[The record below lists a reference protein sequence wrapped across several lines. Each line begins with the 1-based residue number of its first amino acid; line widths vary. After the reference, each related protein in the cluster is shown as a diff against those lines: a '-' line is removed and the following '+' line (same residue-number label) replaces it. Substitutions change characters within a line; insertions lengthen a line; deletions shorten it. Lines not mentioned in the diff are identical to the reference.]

1 MTWGVYSV
9 DEQLL
14 PPLSYSNGKTQETVV
29 DEIEQAIKDGHKIIF
44 VHGKCGSGKSLIG
57 LELARRLGRASI
69 VVPVKYLQKQ
79 YEHDYSKKIFLK
91 KDNGEKLKIT
101 ILTGRNNHQC
111 LYDTQFT
118 ADHPFLPCIVE
129 IKKENLQLLDKY
141 LEENPLVDAND
152 FETIDDIR
160 RVSVAAA
167 CPFWS
172 PVINKDWFGNDYG
185 LKDAQQI
192 DYEGLRNKQFAYFKR
207 KPGCSYYEQFQSYI
221 TSDVLVFNSK
231 KYELEVM
238 MDRKPATN
246 VEIIDECDEFLDNF
260 SNEKKFN
267 LDFLHTKLNALIQQC
282 KDDEVKDALIEI
294 DNKVVT
300 FLRSTTFE
308 SFLQQEKIFP
318 FKHSQAWELLNTFLQ
333 NDEVL
338 EYEELE
344 PYFMI
349 AKYFEHLQEDTY
361 YTYYRDR
368 KNHRGIL
375 LVNVNLEKKFKEFL
389 EKNKV
394 FVLMSGTLHS
404 KKVLEKIFGIK
415 EFKTITAEAKDM
427 GTAKKTFTRLERNFR
442 YKEFEDGRLTRE
454 DYLKALARC
463 LDIAEKPVLVH
474 VNSYADLPSEEE
486 KQQYNLISVQSR
498 EKLEEQQEKYKQGEL
513 LQMFKD
519 GKISV
524 LYSTRCSRG
533 VDFPG
538 AMCNSI
544 IFTKYPYPS
553 MHSLFW
559 KVLKLSRPEEFMD
572 FYFDKARREFLQRIY
587 RGLRFPED
595 KVTLLSPDMKV
606 LESF

>member
-1 MTWGVYSV
+1 MSWGVYSS
-9 DEQLL
+9 DKALL
-14 PPLSYSNGKTQETVV
+14 PPLVYSNKKTQESVV
-29 DEIEQAIKDGHKIIF
+29 DEIEQAIKEGHKIIF

-57 LELARRLGRASI
+57 LELARRLGKASV

-79 YEHDYSKKIFLK
+79 YEEDYTNKMYLQ
-91 KDNGEKLKIT
+91 KDTGEKLKIT

-111 LYDTQFT
+111 LYDSQHT
-118 ADHPFLPCIVE
+118 ADHHLLPCTVE

-141 LEENPLVDAND
+141 LEENPMVDVEN
-152 FETIDDIR
+152 FKNIDDIR

-185 LKDAQQI
+185 LKDAQQV
-192 DYEGLRNKQFAYFKR
+192 DYEGLRNRQFAYFRR
-207 KPGCSYYEQFQSYI
+207 KPGCTYYAQFMSYI
-221 TSDVLVFNSK
+221 TADVLVFNSK
-231 KYELEVM
+231 KYEIEVT
-238 MDRKPATN
+238 MDRKPVTA

-260 SNEKKFN
+260 SNEKRFN
-267 LDFLHTKLNALIQQC
+267 LDILSTKLNSLIQQC
-282 KDDEVKDALIEI
+282 KDEETKEALLDIS
-294 DNKVVT
+294 DQAQK
-300 FLRSTTFE
+300 FLRSTTFD
-308 SFLQQEKIFP
+308 SFLQQEKVFS
-318 FKHSQAWELLNTFLQ
+318 FKNSQAWELLNTLLQ
-333 NDEVL
+333 HDKIL

-344 PYFMI
+344 PYIMI

-361 YTYYRDR
+361 YTYYHDR
-368 KNHRGIL
+368 KNYRGIL

-404 KKVLEKIFGIK
+404 RKVLETVFGIT
-415 EFKTITAEAKDM
+415 EFKTITAETKDM

-442 YKEFEDGRLTRE
+442 YKEFEDGRLTKE
-454 DYLKALARC
+454 DYLKALAKC
-463 LDIAEKPVLVH
+463 LEVAEKPVLVH

-486 KQQYNLISVQSR
+486 KQQYNLTSIQSR

-513 LQMFKD
+513 LQMFKE
-519 GKISV
+519 GKIPI

-538 AMCNSI
+538 DMCRSI
-544 IFTKYPYPS
+544 VFTKYPYPS

-559 KVLKLSRPEEFMD
+559 KVLKLSRPEHFMD
-572 FYFDKARREFLQRIY
+572 FYFDKARREFLQRVY

>member
-1 MTWGVYSV
+1 MSWGVYSV
-9 DEQLL
+9 DGKVL
-14 PPLSYSNGKTQETVV
+14 PPLTYSNAKTQETIV
-29 DEIEQAIKDGHKIIF
+29 DEIEQAIKEGNKIIF

-57 LELARRLGRASI
+57 LELARRLGKASI

-79 YEHDYSKKIFLK
+79 YEHDYTKKMFLK
-91 KDNGEKLKIT
+91 KENGQKLNIT
-101 ILTGRNNHQC
+101 ILTGRNNHPC
-111 LYDTQFT
+111 LYDSQFT
-118 ADHPFLPCIVE
+118 ADHHFLPCTVE
-129 IKKENLQLLDKY
+129 IKKENLQLLDKF

-152 FETIDDIR
+152 FATIDDIR

-192 DYEGLRNKQFAYFKR
+192 DYEGLRNKQFAYFRR
-207 KPGCSYYEQFQSYI
+207 KPGCTYYEQFMSYI

-231 KYELEVM
+231 KYELEVT
-238 MDRKPATN
+238 MDRKPVTA

-260 SNEKKFN
+260 SNEKRFN
-267 LDFLHTKLNALIQQC
+267 LDQLQYKLDTLIKQC
-282 KDDEVKDALIEI
+282 KDEEVKEALGEI
-294 DNKVVT
+294 FDQVLV

-308 SFLQQEKIFP
+308 SFLQQEKVFP
-318 FKHSQAWELLNTFLQ
+318 FKNSQAWELLNTLLQ
-333 NDEVL
+333 HDKIL

-344 PYFMI
+344 PYVMI

-394 FVLMSGTLHS
+394 FVLMSGTIHS
-404 KKVLEKIFGIK
+404 KKVLEKIFGIT
-415 EFKTITAEAKDM
+415 EFKTITAETKDM
-427 GTAKKTFTRLERNFR
+427 GTVKKKFTRLERNFR

-454 DYLKALARC
+454 DYLKALAKC
-463 LDIAEKPVLVH
+463 LDVAEKPVLVH

-486 KQQYNLISVQSR
+486 KTQYNLTSIQSR

-513 LQMFKD
+513 LHMFKE
-519 GKISV
+519 GKMSV
-524 LYSTRCSRG
+524 LYSTRCTRG

-538 AMCNSI
+538 EMCRSI
-544 IFTKYPYPS
+544 VFTKYPYPS

-559 KVLKLSRPEEFMD
+559 KVLKLSRPDDFMD

-595 KVTLLSPDMKV
+595 KVTILSPDLKV
-606 LESF
+606 LDGI

>member
-1 MTWGVYSV
+1 MTWGVYSA
-9 DEQLL
+9 DGNTL
-14 PPLSYSNGKTQETVV
+14 PPLTYSNSKTQESVV

-57 LELARRLGRASI
+57 LELARRLGKASI

-79 YEHDYSKKIFLK
+79 YEHDYTKKIFLK
-91 KDNGEKLKIT
+91 KDTGEKLKIMV
-101 ILTGRNNHQC
+101 LTGRNNHAC
-111 LYDTQFT
+111 LYDSNST
-118 ADHPFLPCIVE
+118 ADNPLLPCTVE
-129 IKKENLQLLDKY
+129 IKKENLPLLDKY
-141 LEENPLVDAND
+141 LEENPMVDASD
-152 FETIDDIR
+152 FETIDHIR

-172 PVINKDWFGNDYG
+172 PVVNKDWFGNDYG

-192 DYEGLRNKQFAYFKR
+192 DYEGLRNRQFAYFKR
-207 KPGCSYYEQFQSYI
+207 KPGCTYYEQFQSYI
-221 TSDVLVFNSK
+221 TADVLVFNSK
-231 KYELEVM
+231 KYEIEVT
-238 MDRKPATN
+238 MDRKPVTQ

-267 LDFLHTKLNALIQQC
+267 LDLLHTKIMPLIQQC
-282 KDDEVKDALIEI
+282 KDEETKEALLDI
-294 DNKVVT
+294 DDQAQK

-318 FKHSQAWELLNTFLQ
+318 FKNSQARELLNTLLQ
-333 NDEVL
+333 HDKIL

-344 PYFMI
+344 PYILI
-349 AKYFEHLQEDTY
+349 AKYFEHLQEDSY

-368 KNHRGIL
+368 KNHRGVL

-404 KKVLEKIFGIK
+404 RKVLENIFGIK
-415 EFKTITAEAKDM
+415 EFKTITAETKDM
-427 GTAKKTFTRLERNFR
+427 GTTRKTFTRLERNFR

-454 DYLKALARC
+454 DYLRALAKC
-463 LDIAEKPVLVH
+463 LDVAEKPVLVH
-474 VNSYADLPSEEE
+474 VNSYKDLPSEEE
-486 KQQYNLISVQSR
+486 KEQFHLTSVQSR

-513 LQMFKD
+513 LHLFKEKKLD
-519 GKISV
+519 V
-524 LYSTRCSRG
+524 FYSTRCSRG

-538 AMCNSI
+538 DVCNSI
-544 IFTKYPYPS
+544 IYTKYPYPS

-559 KVLKLSRPEEFMD
+559 KVLKLSRPEDFMD

-587 RGLRFPED
+587 RGLRFPTD
-595 KVTLLSPDMKV
+595 KVTILSPDMKV
-606 LESF
+606 LESI